1 MAVHSK
7 LKAALLAGSALAGMA
22 LTSVTA
28 QAGGFA
34 VREQSAYFQGTSFAG
49 AAAGGPSISS
59 MFWNPATMT
68 GAAPGLTTESAYTGI
83 IGDSVI
89 TPTAAAHPAAPGL
102 LGFGDSGN
110 ISEKALVPASYIVWR
125 PSEQWAL
132 GIATGAP
139 FGLVTNPRALWAG
152 MFYSRES
159 EVITY
164 NATPM
169 AAYKVNNWLSVGA
182 GLQVQYMRVRLDQ
195 AFPGSGTFPPF
206 GPLAPDTLSI
216 NANGISVGFTAGVT
230 LTPTPWTTIGI
241 GYRSG
246 INQYLE
252 GNALRPAFVASVV
265 PFPVIVP
272 AGGATIVAH
281 LPLPDTVS
289 LGIRQKVT
297 ESFTLLGTVEWAN
310 WSRFDAVP
318 ITLVPNPAPPGIPTA
333 LPFGWQDGWFASIGA
348 EYQFNPA
355 LALRAGI
362 GFERSPIT
370 DAVRATR
377 LPDNDRI
384 WASAGVSYAWSEKL
398 SIDLGYTHI
407 FVDDAPINLSPGSGN
422 PSFNPALGTFIG
434 TARTDVDIISLGIRY
449 RFGDFPLKPLVTKG

>member
-1 MAVHSK
+1 MAMKLRVPPTQGPSRGLPLTSGSLSILALRIFSSPFWLNASPARSGTTPERSRMRPSASRMPGFSRPGWPKRTSFMNWSPENNVDERRRGSCVGARRAARDGAMLLESRKRPLLIDCRQAVAIAQRRRKFRRFLPQSRAFRASEVCRNHEQWQDAAHVICRLRRWARWREGAMAVHSK
-7 LKAALLAGSALAGMA
+7 LEAALLAGSALAGMA

-68 GAAPGLTTESAYTGI
+68 GAAPGLTAESVFTGI

-89 TPTAAAHPAAPGL
+89 TPTAAAHPAAAGL

-265 PFPVIVP
+265 PFPVIV
-272 AGGATIVAH
+272 
-281 LPLPDTVS
+281 
-289 LGIRQKVT
+289 
-297 ESFTLLGTVEWAN
+297 
-310 WSRFDAVP
+310 
-318 ITLVPNPAPPGIPTA
+318 
-333 LPFGWQDGWFASIGA
+333 
-348 EYQFNPA
+348 
-355 LALRAGI
+355 
-362 GFERSPIT
+362 
-370 DAVRATR
+370 
-377 LPDNDRI
+377 
-384 WASAGVSYAWSEKL
+384 
-398 SIDLGYTHI
+398 
-407 FVDDAPINLSPGSGN
+407 
-422 PSFNPALGTFIG
+422 
-434 TARTDVDIISLGIRY
+434 
-449 RFGDFPLKPLVTKG
+449 